1 MDFNKV
7 MRKVFMFM
15 MCNNMFKSEN
25 LMFTSLKSVC
35 HVCKNAYRL
44 SDEQIKEGIMSF
56 YKEYNMGCREPM
68 SYSYIQKILIPAIL
82 NHQTIDIKLADI
94 ILEGIDF

>member
-1 MDFNKV
+1 
-7 MRKVFMFM
+7 
-15 MCNNMFKSEN
+15 MFKSEN